1 MRNSS
6 NTDREGGKREGGR
19 EPPLVPELEMGQ
31 DGQEYFGAHWL
42 KCEICKPCSASCVL
56 FLAPTGCSCMCAG
69 RHKAE
74 WEGMT
79 GRNGQ

>member
-1 MRNSS
+1 
-6 NTDREGGKREGGR
+6 
-19 EPPLVPELEMGQ
+19 MGQ
-31 DGQEYFGAHWL
+31 DGQEYFGVHWL

-74 WEGMT
+74 WEGMM
-79 GRNGQ
+79 GRNGQELVPPSACDSWKVRSLAGSLANYII